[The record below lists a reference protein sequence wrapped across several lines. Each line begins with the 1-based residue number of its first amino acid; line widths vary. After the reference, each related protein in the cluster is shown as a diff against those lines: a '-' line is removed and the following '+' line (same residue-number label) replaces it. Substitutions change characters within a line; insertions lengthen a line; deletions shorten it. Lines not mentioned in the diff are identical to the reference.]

1 MAQGAVAIDSA
12 LAPSLRRGGSA
23 HEAAAAARAAAE
35 FNSCLKI
42 EQGRM
47 VHPALP

>member
-12 LAPSLRRGGSA
+12 LAPSLHRGGGA
-23 HEAAAAARAAAE
+23 HQAAVAAGATAE
-35 FNSCLKI
+35 FNLRLKI

-47 VHPALP
+47 VRPALS